1 MDDQNPDTID
11 KDLQETM
18 SQIEKEEAEGAA
30 VDDEGAKKDEGTS
43 IDNEPKDAEDKETAG
58 EKPDAADESK
68 SESEDG
74 EDEKPESV
82 DYKEKY
88 SNSSREAAILAA
100 KLKKQNE
107 ALEKAG
113 QIPKPTEEEMIVE
126 YPDWEDMSATEKRL
140 ATDSVWNNRRF
151 EIVEGYSKVAKD
163 IDAWTAKVDTF
174 IEDPKTLIAHP
185 DLEGKADGFKAF
197 AVKETRRG
205 VDFEDLVSAFLW
217 KLESNKVTHKGKM
230 MPTGTG
236 GSKEKPQ
243 PVSDKI
249 SAEDAARLMETDY
262 NKWMKL
268 LQEGKLASE

>member
-1 MDDQNPDTID
+1 MDEQNPDTID
-11 KDLQETM
+11 KDLQATM
-18 SQIEKEEAEGAA
+18 SQIEKEEAEDAA
-30 VDDEGAKKDEGTS
+30 TKGEENNEGTP
-43 IDNEPKDAEDKETAG
+43 IDNESKDAEASEAG
-58 EKPDAADESK
+58 EEKSDAADEGK
-68 SESEDG
+68 SEPEAST
-74 EDEKPESV
+74 DETTESV

-113 QIPKPTEEEMIVE
+113 QIPKPTEEEMILE

-217 KLESNKVTHKGKM
+217 KLESTKVTHKGKM

-262 NKWMKL
+262 NKWMQL